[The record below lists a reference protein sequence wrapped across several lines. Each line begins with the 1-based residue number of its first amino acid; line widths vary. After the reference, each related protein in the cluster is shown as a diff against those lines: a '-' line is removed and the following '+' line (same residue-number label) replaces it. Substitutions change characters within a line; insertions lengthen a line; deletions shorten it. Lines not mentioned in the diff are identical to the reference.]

1 MKPSLDKIKA
11 LVFDAYGTLLDVKS
25 LDERLEY
32 HYGDQAGRINS
43 LWRQKQLQYTWLRSI
58 MDRYKLF
65 SQITREALEFACKDV
80 GVDLTDE
87 IIADLMDHY
96 FILSSFPEV
105 PELLKE
111 LSQSLACSILS
122 NADMPMLQKA
132 CDHNG
137 ISQYLEAILTV
148 DSVGINKPAP
158 QVYELA
164 TRHFHCEGNQIAFIS
179 SNTWDVAGAK
189 SFGLKSIWLNRTN
202 GTMETLGFEPDWTIE
217 SLSDL
222 I

>member
-25 LDERLEY
+25 LDERLEH
-32 HYGDQAGRINS
+32 HYGDQAGWINS
-43 LWRQKQLQYTWLRSI
+43 IWRQKQLQYTWLRSL
-58 MDRYKLF
+58 MDRYKPF
-65 SQITREALEFACKDV
+65 SQITREALEFACKEV
-80 GVDLTDE
+80 GVDLTAE

-111 LSQSLACSILS
+111 LSQSHACSILS

-137 ISQYLEAILTV
+137 ITQYLEAILTV
-148 DSVGINKPAP
+148 DSVGINKPTP

-164 TRHFHCEGNQIAFIS
+164 TRHFQCEGNQIAFIS
-179 SNTWDVAGAK
+179 SNTWDVVGAK